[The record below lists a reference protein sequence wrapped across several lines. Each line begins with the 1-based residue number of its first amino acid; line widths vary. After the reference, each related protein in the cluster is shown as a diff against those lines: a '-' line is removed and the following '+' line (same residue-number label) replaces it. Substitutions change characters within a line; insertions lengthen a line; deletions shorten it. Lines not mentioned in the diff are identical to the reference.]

1 MGATADGPQ
10 TSGSTDTAS
19 ATAATSTTG
28 RRTSG
33 AVRQAR
39 VRARDHDR
47 ADHHDHRHQRAVAEP
62 GDAQQRL
69 PQGRPRHGQHRHHA
83 PGQPFGGRPGRRQRA
98 ARDPH
103 HQHPHGCACQPQN
116 GVGRPCRK
124 RRDHRGLR
132 GMALG
137 TTRSFSHSRQTPSS
151 IDSRADVLPSRTGR
165 AAGGTGCSGGGPAGR
180 HRCAGGVVRIRRLRD
195 AAGVGRDAAAA
206 DRARAG
212 PVRRSRGLDLAGPC
226 DLDRTAGGRLRRA
239 PAADRA
245 TGGGADRGGGAVQRG
260 RDPAVAVRPG
270 VGLGG
275 GGRGARC
282 RPVRVPRLA
291 DLDRGDL
298 GCPVPRRPHAQ
309 ARGHRLAV
317 PDGDL
322 VLQGRRSPRRLRL
335 PAAARGVRR
344 RCRPG
349 RRRRRNGVHLP
360 AAAVCA
366 ADDVR
371 RLRRRPLADRLAH
384 GRLPGGRGAGVGSG
398 NAHQRP
404 HPAGQPATGLH
415 LLRADAGRSAA
426 VRGGDARLP
435 LRRVVGD
442 GGGDGDRAGAS
453 HLRGALSCDRGRH
466 RTRLLARA
474 PADAAGGAGGAGRV
488 VSGQRR
494 GGGLDLVGGDP
505 RRTNGARSSPTPTSS
520 CTTAPTRS

>member
-1 MGATADGPQ
+1 MPPARGTATGSCWARGRTRRWARAGRRPAAGSNPRE
-10 TSGSTDTAS
+10 TACRRWAPRRTAPRPAAARTRRVRRPPPAPPVGGRPGRCARPACERRRRPCRPPRSPPSACGGRARRRPAPAATGSTTPRPAS
-19 ATAATSTTG
+19 SP
-28 RRTSG
+28 RPRP
-33 AVRQAR
+33 AVRR
-39 VRARDHDR
+39 
-47 ADHHDHRHQRAVAEP
+47 
-62 GDAQQRL
+62 
-69 PQGRPRHGQHRHHA
+69 
-83 PGQPFGGRPGRRQRA
+83 RPGRRQRA

-103 HQHPHGCACQPQN
+103 HQHAHGSACQPQN

-124 RRDHRGLR
+124 RRDHRRLR

-137 TTRSFSHSRQTPSS
+137 TTGSFSHSRQTPSS

-180 HRCAGGVVRIRRLRD
+180 HRRAGGVVRVRRLRD

-212 PVRRSRGLDLAGPC
+212 PVRCGRGLDLAGPC
-226 DLDRTAGGRLRRA
+226 DLDRSAGGRLRRA

-245 TGGGADRGGGAVQRG
+245 TGGGADRGCRAVQRG
-260 RDPAVAVRPG
+260 RDPAVAVRPR

-275 GGRGARC
+275 GGRGARR
-282 RPVRVPRLA
+282 RPVRVPGLA

-371 RLRRRPLADRLAH
+371 RVRRRPLADRLAH

-398 NAHQRP
+398 
-404 HPAGQPATGLH
+404 
-415 LLRADAGRSAA
+415 DASSTDSSSRSTS
-426 VRGGDARLP
+426 P
-435 LRRVVGD
+435 
-442 GGGDGDRAGAS
+442 
-453 HLRGALSCDRGRH
+453 
-466 RTRLLARA
+466 
-474 PADAAGGAGGAGRV
+474 
-488 VSGQRR
+488 
-494 GGGLDLVGGDP
+494 
-505 RRTNGARSSPTPTSS
+505 RSSPSS
-520 CTTAPTRS
+520 C